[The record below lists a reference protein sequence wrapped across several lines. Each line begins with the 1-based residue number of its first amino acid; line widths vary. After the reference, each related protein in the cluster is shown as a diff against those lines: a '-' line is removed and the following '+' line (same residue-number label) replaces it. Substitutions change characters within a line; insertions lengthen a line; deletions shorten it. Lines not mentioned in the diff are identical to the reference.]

1 MTSPGEGGGAQA
13 VAPLAARLGAASPL
27 DGFVDYTDSEGI
39 SLYPAQEEALLEIL
53 DGRNVIM
60 NTPTGSGKSLVA
72 AGAHFAALSAGQ
84 RSVYTAPLKALVSE
98 KFFALCAA
106 FGADR
111 VGMITGDA
119 AVNPQAPIICATAEI
134 LANWAL
140 RDGSEADVDVVIA
153 DEFHFYADPQRGWA
167 WQVPLLSLPQ
177 CQFVLLSA
185 TLGPTQRFADE
196 LTGRTGRD
204 TATVRSAERPVPLRF
219 EYGTLPLHASIEDLL
234 ERNRAPIYVV
244 HFTQREAIEAA
255 QAYTSIGVLS
265 RAERE
270 LVAEAIGGF
279 KFDSPIGKDL
289 RRLIGHG
296 VGVHHAGLL
305 PKYRLLT
312 ERLAQQGLLKLI
324 CGTDTLGV
332 GVNVPI
338 RTVLF
343 TQLCKYDGQKTR
355 LLNARE
361 FHQIAGRAG
370 RAGYDDQG
378 FVRVQAPAHWIENR
392 IATQKA
398 ESNPKAKRKLTK
410 RKPPERNYA
419 HWNEET
425 FDRLVAAEPEP
436 LTSSFEVSHQ
446 MVMHMLDRPGDG
458 CADLRRLLVEN
469 HETRRRQ
476 RRHIRRAVAI
486 YRSLVDAGVVE
497 VLEAPDEWG
506 RRVRV
511 TVDLQDSFALHQPLS
526 LFAVE
531 ALGVLDADETDYPL
545 DVLSVVESVLENPG
559 PVIAAQ
565 VERLRSDLLG
575 ELKAQ
580 GVPYEER
587 MERLAAVEHPK
598 PLREFLYGTFD
609 IFRRHHPW
617 VEAENVRPKSIARE
631 LRERAMTFGEYV
643 NHYGLKR
650 SEGLLLRY
658 LSDAYRALMQNVPT
672 DRRTPELDELTGWL
686 GALVRGVDSSLL
698 DEWERLTAVADGSGD
713 GEDGGSGSEGDGGS
727 DGEDGEDSEDSESDG
742 GSESESAGEDG
753 GSDGESGSDGEDGED
768 GEDSESDGGDV
779 RR

>member
-1 MTSPGEGGGAQA
+1 MVPLSAAGPAL
-13 VAPLAARLGAASPL
+13 APLAARLAAASPL
-27 DGFVDYTDSEGI
+27 DGFVDYVESEGI

-72 AGAHFAALSAGQ
+72 AGAHFAALTAGR

-111 VGMITGDA
+111 IGMITGDA
-119 AVNPQAPIICATAEI
+119 SVNPQAPIICATAEI

-140 RDGSEADVDVVIA
+140 RDGTEADVDVVIA

-167 WQVPLLSLPQ
+167 WQVPLLTLPQ

-185 TLGPTQRFADE
+185 TLGPTDRFATE
-196 LTGRTGRD
+196 LTDRTGRE
-204 TATVRSAERPVPLRF
+204 TVTVRSVERPVPLRF
-219 EYGTLPLHASIEDLL
+219 EYGTVPLHASIEDLL

-265 RAERE
+265 RAERDR
-270 LVAEAIGGF
+270 VAEAVGGF
-279 KFDSPIGKDL
+279 AFDSPIGKDL

-343 TQLCKYDGQKTR
+343 TQLCKYDGQRTR
-355 LLNARE
+355 LLSARE

-370 RAGYDDQG
+370 RAGFDDQG
-378 FVRVQAPAHWIENR
+378 WVRVQAPAHWIDNR
-392 IATQKA
+392 IAAEKA
-398 ESNPKAKRKLTK
+398 AANPKSKRKVVK
-410 RKPPERNYA
+410 RRPPERNYA
-419 HWNEET
+419 HWNEDT
-425 FDRLVAAEPEP
+425 FGRLVAAEPEP
-436 LTSSFEVSHQ
+436 LVSSFEVSHQ
-446 MVMHMLDRPGDG
+446 MVMHLLDRPGDG
-458 CADLRRLLVEN
+458 CAALRRLLVEN
-469 HETRRRQ
+469 HEPRRRQ

-486 YRSLVDAGVVE
+486 YRSLLEAGVVE
-497 VLEAPDEWG
+497 VLESPDEWN
-506 RRVRV
+506 RMVRV

-531 ALGVLDADETDYPL
+531 ALGVLDPDDEGYPS
-545 DVLSVVESVLENPG
+545 DVLSVIESVLENPR

-565 VERLRSDLLG
+565 IERLRSDLLG

-598 PLREFLYGTFD
+598 PLREFLYGSFD
-609 IFRRHHPW
+609 IFRQHHPW
-617 VEAENVRPKSIARE
+617 VEGDNVRPKSIARE
-631 LRERAMTFGEYV
+631 IHERAMNFGEYV

-658 LSDAYRALMQNVPT
+658 LSDAYRALVQNVPT
-672 DRRTPELDELTGWL
+672 ERRTPPLDELTGWL

-698 DEWERLTAVADGSGD
+698 DEWERLTAVATGAEPDGAA
-713 GEDGGSGSEGDGGS
+713 
-727 DGEDGEDSEDSESDG
+727 
-742 GSESESAGEDG
+742 AGE
-753 GSDGESGSDGEDGED
+753 GEPL
-768 GEDSESDGGDV
+768 

>member
-1 MTSPGEGGGAQA
+1 MSPLGPP
-13 VAPLAARLGAASPL
+13 VPPLAARLGAASPL
-27 DGFVDYTDSEGI
+27 DGFVEYVESEGI
-39 SLYPAQEEALLEIL
+39 TLYPAQEEALLEIL
-53 DGRNVIM
+53 EGHNVIM

-72 AGAHFAALSAGQ
+72 AGAHFAALVEGR

-98 KFFALCAA
+98 KFFALCDA

-119 AVNPQAPIICATAEI
+119 AVNPQAPVVCATAEI
-134 LANWAL
+134 LANQAL
-140 RDGSEADVDVVIA
+140 RDGEEADVDVVIA

-167 WQVPLLSLPQ
+167 WQVPLLTLPQ

-185 TLGPTQRFADE
+185 TLGPTERFADE
-196 LTGRTGRD
+196 LTRRTGRE
-204 TATVRSAERPVPLRF
+204 TVTVRSAERPVPLRF
-219 EYGTLPLHASIEDLL
+219 EYGTAPLHASIEDLL

-255 QAYTSIGVLS
+255 QAYTSIGVLT
-265 RAERE
+265 RAERDH
-270 LVAEAIGGF
+270 VAEAVGGF

-343 TQLCKYDGQKTR
+343 TQLCKYDGQRTR

-370 RAGYDDQG
+370 RAGYDEQG
-378 FVRVQAPAHWIENR
+378 WVRVQAPAHWIENR
-392 IATQKA
+392 IAEAKA
-398 ESNPKAKRKLTK
+398 ASDPKAKRKLTK
-410 RKPPERNYA
+410 RRPPERNYA
-419 HWNEET
+419 HWNEQT
-425 FDRLVAAEPEP
+425 FERLVGAEPEP
-436 LTSSFEVSHQ
+436 LVSSFEVSHQ

-469 HETRRRQ
+469 HEPRRRQ

-486 YRSLVDAGVVE
+486 YRSLVEAGVVE
-497 VLEAPDEWG
+497 VLETPDEWG

-531 ALGVLDADETDYPL
+531 ALGVLDADEADYPR
-545 DVLSVVESVLENPG
+545 DALSVIESVLENPG
-559 PVIAAQ
+559 AVIAAQ
-565 VERLRSDLLG
+565 IERLRNDLLG

-587 MERLAAVEHPK
+587 MERLADVEHPK
-598 PLREFLYGTFD
+598 PLREFLYGAFD

-617 VEAENVRPKSIARE
+617 VEGDNVRPKSIARE
-631 LRERAMTFGEYV
+631 MHERAMNFGEYV

-650 SEGLLLRY
+650 SEGLVLRY
-658 LSDAYRALMQNVPT
+658 LSDAYRALVQNVPAE
-672 DRRTPELDELTGWL
+672 RRTPALDELTDWL

-698 DEWERLTAVADGSGD
+698 DEWERLTAVA
-713 GEDGGSGSEGDGGS
+713 GEPGTS
-727 DGEDGEDSEDSESDG
+727 
-742 GSESESAGEDG
+742 
-753 GSDGESGSDGEDGED
+753 
-768 GEDSESDGGDV
+768 
-779 RR
+779 

>member
-1 MTSPGEGGGAQA
+1 MEPLSAADPA

-27 DGFVDYTDSEGI
+27 DGFVDYVTSEGI

-72 AGAHFAALSAGQ
+72 AGAHFAALVAGR

-119 AVNPQAPIICATAEI
+119 SVNPQAPIICATAEI

-140 RDGSEADVDVVIA
+140 RDGEEADVDVVIA

-167 WQVPLLSLPQ
+167 WQVPLLTLPQ

-185 TLGPTQRFADE
+185 TLGPTDRFADE
-196 LTGRTGRD
+196 LTGRTGRE
-204 TATVRSAERPVPLRF
+204 TATVRSVERPVPLRF
-219 EYGTLPLHASIEDLL
+219 EYGTVPLHASIEDLL

-265 RAERE
+265 RAERDR
-270 LVAEAIGGF
+270 VATAVGGF

-343 TQLCKYDGQKTR
+343 TQLCKYDGQRTR
-355 LLNARE
+355 LLSARE

-370 RAGYDDQG
+370 RAGFDDQG
-378 FVRVQAPAHWIENR
+378 WVRVQAPAHWIDNR
-392 IATQKA
+392 IAEEKA
-398 ESNPKAKRKLTK
+398 AANPKSKRKVVK
-410 RKPPERNYA
+410 RRPPERNYA
-419 HWNEET
+419 HWNEDT
-425 FDRLVAAEPEP
+425 FGRLVAAEPEP
-436 LTSSFEVSHQ
+436 LVSSFEVSHQ
-446 MVMHMLDRPGDG
+446 MVMHLLDRPGDG
-458 CADLRRLLVEN
+458 CAALRRLLVEN
-469 HETRRRQ
+469 HEPRRRQ

-486 YRSLVDAGVVE
+486 YRSLLEAGVVE
-497 VLEAPDEWG
+497 VLESPDRWD

-511 TVDLQDSFALHQPLS
+511 TVDLQDGFALHQPLS

-531 ALGVLDADETDYPL
+531 ALGVLDPDDEGYPS
-545 DVLSVVESVLENPG
+545 DVLSVIESVLENPR

-565 VERLRSDLLG
+565 IERLRSDLLG

-598 PLREFLYGTFD
+598 PLREFLYGSFD
-609 IFRRHHPW
+609 IFRQHHPW
-617 VEAENVRPKSIARE
+617 VEGDNVRPKSIARE
-631 LRERAMTFGEYV
+631 MHERAMNFGEYV

-658 LSDAYRALMQNVPT
+658 LSDAYRALVQNVPAE
-672 DRRTPELDELTGWL
+672 RRTPPLDELTGWL

-698 DEWERLTAVADGSGD
+698 DEWERLTAVATGVEPDGAAT
-713 GEDGGSGSEGDGGS
+713 GE
-727 DGEDGEDSEDSESDG
+727 GEPL
-742 GSESESAGEDG
+742 
-753 GSDGESGSDGEDGED
+753 
-768 GEDSESDGGDV
+768 

>member
-1 MTSPGEGGGAQA
+1 VNPPDART
-13 VAPLAARLGAASPL
+13 APLAARLAAPSPL
-27 DGFVDYTDSEGI
+27 DGFVDYVSAEGI

-72 AGAHFAALSAGQ
+72 AGAHFAALAAGR

-98 KFFALCAA
+98 KFFALCEA
-106 FGADR
+106 FGAER

-134 LANWAL
+134 LANQAL

-167 WQVPLLSLPQ
+167 WQVPLLTLPQ

-196 LTGRTGRD
+196 LTGRTGRE
-204 TATVRSAERPVPLRF
+204 TVTVRSGERPVPLGF

-265 RAERE
+265 RAERD

-343 TQLCKYDGQKTR
+343 TQLCKYDGQRTR

-370 RAGYDDQG
+370 RAGFDERG

-392 IATQKA
+392 VAEAKA
-398 ESNPKAKRKLTK
+398 ASNPKAKRKPTK
-410 RKPPERNYA
+410 RRPPERNYA

-425 FDRLVAAEPEP
+425 FERLTSAEPEP

-497 VLEAPDEWG
+497 VLESPDRWG

-531 ALGVLDADETDYPL
+531 ALGVLDPDEEDYPRN
-545 DVLSVVESVLENPG
+545 VLSVIESVLENPG
-559 PVIAAQ
+559 PIVAAQ
-565 VERLRSDLLG
+565 VERLRSELLG

-587 MERLAAVEHPK
+587 MERLGAVERPK
-598 PLREFLYGTFD
+598 PLREFLYGAFD

-617 VEAENVRPKSIARE
+617 VEGDNVRPKSVARE
-631 LRERAMTFGEYV
+631 MHEQAMTFGEYV
-643 NHYGLKR
+643 NHYGVKR

-658 LSDAYRALMQNVPT
+658 LSDTYRALVQNVPAE
-672 DRRTPELDELTGWL
+672 RRTPELDELTDWL
-686 GALVRGVDSSLL
+686 GALVRGVDSSLV
-698 DEWERLTAVADGSGD
+698 DEWERLTAVADGTLDGAAAGEAE
-713 GEDGGSGSEGDGGS
+713 GED
-727 DGEDGEDSEDSESDG
+727 
-742 GSESESAGEDG
+742 
-753 GSDGESGSDGEDGED
+753 
-768 GEDSESDGGDV
+768 
-779 RR
+779 

>member
-1 MTSPGEGGGAQA
+1 MTAPLLPDDSPEPEATIP
-13 VAPLAARLGAASPL
+13 PLAARLGAASAL
-27 DGFVDYTDSEGI
+27 DGFVDYVTSQGI
-39 SLYPAQEEALLEIL
+39 DLYPAQEEALLEIL
-53 DGRNVIM
+53 DGRNVIL

-72 AGAHFAALSAGQ
+72 AGAHFAALAAGR

-106 FGADR
+106 FGPER

-119 AVNPQAPIICATAEI
+119 SINPQAPIICATAEI
-134 LANWAL
+134 LANLAL
-140 RDGSEADVDVVIA
+140 REGTDADVDVVIA

-167 WQVPLLSLPQ
+167 WQVPLLTLPQ

-185 TLGPTQRFADE
+185 TLGPTERFADE
-196 LTGRTGRD
+196 LNRRTGRE
-204 TATVRSAERPVPLRF
+204 TTTVRSAERPVPLRF
-219 EYGTLPLHASIEDLL
+219 EYGVEPLHASIEDLL
-234 ERNRAPIYVV
+234 ERNRAPVYVV
-244 HFTQREAIEAA
+244 HFTQREATEAA
-255 QAYTSIGVLS
+255 QAYTSIGMLT
-265 RAERE
+265 RAERDR
-270 LVAEAIGGF
+270 VADAVGGF
-279 KFDSPIGKDL
+279 AFDSPIGKDL

-355 LLNARE
+355 LLSARE

-370 RAGYDDQG
+370 RAGYDEQG
-378 FVRVQAPAHWIENR
+378 FVRVQAPAHWIQNR
-392 IATQKA
+392 VAAEKA
-398 ESNPKAKRKLTK
+398 AADPRSKRKVVK
-410 RKPPERNYA
+410 RKAPERNYA
-419 HWNEET
+419 HWNADT

-436 LTSSFEVSHQ
+436 LTSSFAVSHQ

-458 CADLRRLLVEN
+458 CAALRRLLVEN

-476 RRHIRRAVAI
+476 RRHIRRAVGI
-486 YRSLVDAGVVE
+486 YRSLLEAGVVE
-497 VLEAPDEWG
+497 LLATPDELD

-511 TVDLQDSFALHQPLS
+511 TVDLQDRFALHQPLS

-531 ALGVLDADETDYPL
+531 ALGVLDPDEPDYHL
-545 DVLSVVESVLENPG
+545 DVLSVLESVLENPG
-559 PVIAAQ
+559 VVLAAQ
-565 VERLRSDLLG
+565 TERLRVELLG

-587 MERLAAVEHPK
+587 MERLAEVEHPK
-598 PLREFLYGTFD
+598 PLREFLYGAFGV
-609 IFRRHHPW
+609 FRQNHPW
-617 VEAENVRPKSIARE
+617 VEGDNVRPKSVARE
-631 LRERAMTFGEYV
+631 MHERAMTFGEYV

-658 LSDAYRALMQNVPT
+658 LSDAYRALVQNVPAEQQ
-672 DRRTPELDELTGWL
+672 TPQLHELTDWL

-698 DEWERLTAVADGSGD
+698 DEWERLTAVAAVVAEVAGEGTGSDRQRSADRG
-713 GEDGGSGSEGDGGS
+713 GGSL
-727 DGEDGEDSEDSESDG
+727 
-742 GSESESAGEDG
+742 
-753 GSDGESGSDGEDGED
+753 
-768 GEDSESDGGDV
+768 

>member
-1 MTSPGEGGGAQA
+1 MSAGDPPT
-13 VAPLAARLGAASPL
+13 APLAARLGAASPL
-27 DGFVDYTDSEGI
+27 DGFVDYVTSEGI

-72 AGAHFAALSAGQ
+72 AGAHFAALAAGH

-98 KFFALCAA
+98 KFFALCDA
-106 FGADR
+106 FGAER

-119 AVNPQAPIICATAEI
+119 AVNPQAPIVCATAEI

-140 RDGSEADVDVVIA
+140 RDGTEADVDVVIA

-167 WQVPLLSLPQ
+167 WQVPLLTLPQ

-185 TLGPTQRFADE
+185 TLGATDRFADE
-196 LTGRTGRD
+196 LTARTGRE
-204 TATVRSAERPVPLRF
+204 TVTVRSVERPVPLRF
-219 EYGTLPLHASIEDLL
+219 EYGTTPLHTSIEDLL
-234 ERNRAPIYVV
+234 ERNRAPVYIV
-244 HFTQREAIEAA
+244 HFTQRQAIEAA
-255 QAYTSIGVLS
+255 QAYTSIGVLT
-265 RAERE
+265 RAERDR
-270 LVAEAIGGF
+270 VADAIGGF

-338 RTVLF
+338 RTVLL
-343 TQLCKYDGQKTR
+343 TQLCKYDGQRTR
-355 LLNARE
+355 LLSARE

-370 RAGYDDQG
+370 RAGFDEEG
-378 FVRVQAPAHWIENR
+378 WVRVQAPAHWIENR
-392 IATQKA
+392 IAAEKA
-398 ESNPKAKRKLTK
+398 AADPKGRRKPAKR
-410 RKPPERNYA
+410 RAPERNYA
-419 HWNEET
+419 NWNEDT
-425 FDRLVAAEPEP
+425 FRRLTGADPEP
-436 LTSSFEVSHQ
+436 LGSSFEVSHQ

-469 HETRRRQ
+469 HEPRRRQ
-476 RRHIRRAVAI
+476 RRHIRRTVAI
-486 YRSLVDAGVVE
+486 YRSLLEAGVVE
-497 VLEAPDEWG
+497 VLDAPDERG
-506 RRVRV
+506 RLVRV

-531 ALGVLDADETDYPL
+531 ALGVLDPDEADYPL
-545 DVLSVVESVLENPG
+545 DVLSVIESVLENPG
-559 PVIAAQ
+559 VVIAAQ
-565 VERLRSDLLG
+565 VERLRTELLG

-598 PLREFLYGTFD
+598 PLREFLYGAFD

-617 VEAENVRPKSIARE
+617 VEGENVRPKSIARE
-631 LRERAMTFGEYV
+631 MCEQAMNFGEYV

-658 LSDAYRALMQNVPT
+658 LSDTYRALVQNVPAE
-672 DRRTPELDELTGWL
+672 RRTPQLGELTDWL

-698 DEWERLTAVADGSGD
+698 DEWERLTAVTA
-713 GEDGGSGSEGDGGS
+713 EA
-727 DGEDGEDSEDSESDG
+727 ESDG
-742 GSESESAGEDG
+742 GG
-753 GSDGESGSDGEDGED
+753 
-768 GEDSESDGGDV
+768 
-779 RR
+779 RREG

>member
-1 MTSPGEGGGAQA
+1 MNPADA
-13 VAPLAARLGAASPL
+13 HPAPLAARLGAPSPL
-27 DGFVDYTDSEGI
+27 DGFVDYVTSEGI

-72 AGAHFAALSAGQ
+72 AGAHFAALAAGR

-98 KFFALCAA
+98 KFFALCEA
-106 FGADR
+106 FGAER

-119 AVNPQAPIICATAEI
+119 AVNPRAPIICATAEI
-134 LANWAL
+134 LANQAL
-140 RDGSEADVDVVIA
+140 RDGDEADVDVVIA

-167 WQVPLLSLPQ
+167 WQVPLLTLPQ

-196 LTGRTGRD
+196 LTRRTGRE
-204 TATVRSAERPVPLRF
+204 TTTVRSAERPVPLRF
-219 EYGTLPLHASIEDLL
+219 EYGTAPLHASIEDLL

-255 QAYTSIGVLS
+255 QAYTSIGVLT
-265 RAERE
+265 RAERDR
-270 LVAEAIGGF
+270 VAEAVGGF

-343 TQLCKYDGQKTR
+343 TQLCKYDGQRTR

-370 RAGYDDQG
+370 RAGFDEEG
-378 FVRVQAPAHWIENR
+378 WVRVQAPAHWIENR
-392 IATQKA
+392 IVTEKA
-398 ESNPKAKRKLTK
+398 AADRKNKRKVVK
-410 RKPPERNYA
+410 RRPPERNYA

-425 FDRLVAAEPEP
+425 FTRLTGAEPEP
-436 LTSSFEVSHQ
+436 LVSSFEVSHQ
-446 MVMHMLDRPGDG
+446 MVMHVLDRAGDG

-486 YRSLVDAGVVE
+486 YRSLLEAGVVE
-497 VLEAPDEWG
+497 VLESPDEWG

-531 ALGVLDADETDYPL
+531 ALGVLDPDEADYPR
-545 DVLSVVESVLENPG
+545 DVLSVIESVLENPG

-565 VERLRSDLLG
+565 IERLRTELLG

-598 PLREFLYGTFD
+598 PLRDFLYGSFD

-617 VEAENVRPKSIARE
+617 VEGENVRPKSIARE
-631 LRERAMTFGEYV
+631 MHEQAMTFGEYV

-658 LSDAYRALMQNVPT
+658 LSDAYRALVQNVPAE
-672 DRRTPELDELTGWL
+672 RRTPALDELTDSL
-686 GALVRGVDSSLL
+686 GALVRGVDSSLI
-698 DEWERLTAVADGSGD
+698 DEWERLTAV
-713 GEDGGSGSEGDGGS
+713 
-727 DGEDGEDSEDSESDG
+727 
-742 GSESESAGEDG
+742 SAEAA
-753 GSDGESGSDGEDGED
+753 SA
-768 GEDSESDGGDV
+768 
-779 RR
+779 

>member
-1 MTSPGEGGGAQA
+1 MTSPAEGGGAQA

-53 DGRNVIM
+53 DGQNVIM

-72 AGAHFAALSAGQ
+72 AGAHFAALAAGR

-469 HETRRRQ
+469 HEPRRRQ

-545 DVLSVVESVLENPG
+545 DVLS
-559 PVIAAQ
+559 
-565 VERLRSDLLG
+565 
-575 ELKAQ
+575 
-580 GVPYEER
+580 
-587 MERLAAVEHPK
+587 
-598 PLREFLYGTFD
+598 
-609 IFRRHHPW
+609 
-617 VEAENVRPKSIARE
+617 
-631 LRERAMTFGEYV
+631 
-643 NHYGLKR
+643 
-650 SEGLLLRY
+650 
-658 LSDAYRALMQNVPT
+658 
-672 DRRTPELDELTGWL
+672 
-686 GALVRGVDSSLL
+686 
-698 DEWERLTAVADGSGD
+698 
-713 GEDGGSGSEGDGGS
+713 
-727 DGEDGEDSEDSESDG
+727 
-742 GSESESAGEDG
+742 
-753 GSDGESGSDGEDGED
+753 
-768 GEDSESDGGDV
+768 
-779 RR
+779 

>member
-1 MTSPGEGGGAQA
+1 MTAAGPT
-13 VAPLAARLGAASPL
+13 VPPLAARLGAASPL
-27 DGFVDYTDSEGI
+27 DGFVDYTESEGI

-53 DGRNVIM
+53 GGHNVIM

-72 AGAHFAALSAGQ
+72 AGAHFAALVAGR

-98 KFFALCAA
+98 KFFALCEA
-106 FGADR
+106 FGAER

-140 RDGSEADVDVVIA
+140 RDGTDADVDVVIA

-167 WQVPLLSLPQ
+167 WQVPLLTLPQ

-185 TLGPTQRFADE
+185 TLGPTEHFATE
-196 LTGRTGRD
+196 LTGRTGRE
-204 TATVRSAERPVPLRF
+204 TVTVRSAERPVPLRF
-219 EYGTLPLHASIEDLL
+219 EYGTVPLHASIEDLL
-234 ERNRAPIYVV
+234 ERNRAPVYVV
-244 HFTQREAIEAA
+244 HFTQREAIDAA

-265 RAERE
+265 RAERDR
-270 LVAEAIGGF
+270 VAEAIGGF

-355 LLNARE
+355 LLSARE

-392 IATQKA
+392 IVEEKA
-398 ESNPKAKRKLTK
+398 ASDPKRKRKVVK
-410 RKPPERNYA
+410 RRPPERNYA

-425 FDRLVAAEPEP
+425 FERLVAAEPEP
-436 LTSSFEVSHQ
+436 LVSSFEVSHQ
-446 MVMHMLDRPGDG
+446 MVMHLLDRPGDG
-458 CADLRRLLVEN
+458 CAALRRLLVEN

-486 YRSLVDAGVVE
+486 YRSLIEAGVVE
-497 VLEAPDEWG
+497 VLESPDEWG
-506 RRVRV
+506 RLVRV

-531 ALGVLDADETDYPL
+531 ALGVLDVAEADYPL
-545 DVLSVVESVLENPG
+545 DVLSVIESVLENPG

-598 PLREFLYGTFD
+598 PLREFLYGAFD
-609 IFRRHHPW
+609 IFRQHHPW
-617 VEAENVRPKSIARE
+617 VEGDNVRPKSIARE
-631 LRERAMTFGEYV
+631 MHERAMNFGEYV

-658 LSDAYRALMQNVPT
+658 LSDSYRALVQNVPAE
-672 DRRTPELDELTGWL
+672 RRTPPLDELTDWL
-686 GALVRGVDSSLL
+686 GTLVRGVDSSLL
-698 DEWERLTAVADGSGD
+698 DEWERLTAVVG
-713 GEDGGSGSEGDGGS
+713 GEAEPV
-727 DGEDGEDSEDSESDG
+727 
-742 GSESESAGEDG
+742 AN
-753 GSDGESGSDGEDGED
+753 
-768 GEDSESDGGDV
+768 
-779 RR
+779 

>member
-1 MTSPGEGGGAQA
+1 MTAAGPP
-13 VAPLAARLGAASPL
+13 VAPLAARLAAASPL
-27 DGFVDYTDSEGI
+27 DGFVDYVESAGMF
-39 SLYPAQEEALLEIL
+39 LYPAQEEALLEIL
-53 DGRNVIM
+53 DGQNVIM

-72 AGAHFAALSAGQ
+72 AAAHFAALADGR

-98 KFFALCAA
+98 KFFALCEA
-106 FGADR
+106 FGAER
-111 VGMITGDA
+111 VGMVTGDA
-119 AVNPQAPIICATAEI
+119 AVNSAAPIICATAEI

-140 RDGSEADVDVVIA
+140 RDGAEADVDTVIA

-167 WQVPLLSLPQ
+167 WQVPLLCLPQ

-185 TLGPTQRFADE
+185 TLGPTERFAAE
-196 LTGRTGRD
+196 LTRRTGRE
-204 TATVRSAERPVPLRF
+204 TVTVRSAERPVPLRF

-234 ERNRAPIYVV
+234 ERNRAPVYVV

-255 QAYTSIGVLS
+255 QAYTSIGVLT

-270 LVAEAIGGF
+270 RVAAAVGGF

-312 ERLAQQGLLKLI
+312 ERLAQQGLLKLV

-343 TQLCKYDGQKTR
+343 TQLCKYDGQRTR

-370 RAGYDDQG
+370 RAGYDEQG
-378 FVRVQAPAHWIENR
+378 WVRVQAPAHWIENR
-392 IATQKA
+392 VAEAKA
-398 ESNPKAKRKLTK
+398 ASDPKAKRKLTK
-410 RKPPERNYA
+410 RRPPERNYS
-419 HWNEET
+419 HWDEQT
-425 FDRLVAAEPEP
+425 FDRLVGADPEP
-436 LTSSFEVSHQ
+436 LVSSFEVSHQ
-446 MVMHMLDRPGDG
+446 MVMNMLDRPGDG

-469 HETRRRQ
+469 HEPRRRQ

-486 YRSLVDAGVVE
+486 YRSLLDAGVVE
-497 VLEAPDEWG
+497 VLETPDERG
-506 RRVRV
+506 RRARV

-531 ALGVLDADETDYPL
+531 ALGVLEATEDGYAL
-545 DVLSVVESVLENPG
+545 DVLSVLESVLENPG

-598 PLREFLYGTFD
+598 PLRDFLYGSFD

-617 VEAENVRPKSIARE
+617 VEGDNVRPKSIARE
-631 LRERAMTFGEYV
+631 MRERAMTFGEYV

-658 LSDAYRALMQNVPT
+658 LSDAYRALIRNVPA
-672 DRRTPELDELTGWL
+672 DLRTAELDELTDWL

-698 DEWERLTAVADGSGD
+698 DEWERLTAVA
-713 GEDGGSGSEGDGGS
+713 EEA
-727 DGEDGEDSEDSESDG
+727 E
-742 GSESESAGEDG
+742 
-753 GSDGESGSDGEDGED
+753 
-768 GEDSESDGGDV
+768 
-779 RR
+779 R

>member
-1 MTSPGEGGGAQA
+1 MMFPAEGGGARA

-27 DGFVDYTDSEGI
+27 DGFVDYTESEGI

-72 AGAHFAALSAGQ
+72 AGAHFAALAAGH

-98 KFFALCAA
+98 KFFALCEA

-140 RDGSEADVDVVIA
+140 RDGTDADVDVVIA

-167 WQVPLLSLPQ
+167 WQVPLLTLPQ

-185 TLGPTQRFADE
+185 TLGPTERFATE
-196 LTGRTGRD
+196 LTGRTGRE
-204 TATVRSAERPVPLRF
+204 TVTVRSAERPVPLRF
-219 EYGTLPLHASIEDLL
+219 EYGTMPLHASIEDLL

-265 RAERE
+265 RAERDR
-270 LVAEAIGGF
+270 VAEAIGGF

-355 LLNARE
+355 LLSARE

-378 FVRVQAPAHWIENR
+378 FVRVQAPAHWIENQ
-392 IATQKA
+392 IAAQKA
-398 ESNPKAKRKLTK
+398 ASDPKAKRKLTK
-410 RKPPERNYA
+410 RRPPERNYA

-425 FDRLVAAEPEP
+425 FERLVAAEPEP
-436 LTSSFEVSHQ
+436 LVSSFEVSHQ
-446 MVMHMLDRPGDG
+446 MVMHVLDRPGDG

-486 YRSLVDAGVVE
+486 YRSLVEAGVVE

-506 RRVRV
+506 RLVRV

-531 ALGVLDADETDYPL
+531 ALGVLDHAEEHYPL
-545 DVLSVVESVLENPG
+545 DVLSVIESVLENPG

-565 VERLRSDLLG
+565 IERLRSDLLG

-598 PLREFLYGTFD
+598 PLREFLYGAFD

-617 VEAENVRPKSIARE
+617 VEGDNVRPKAIARE
-631 LRERAMTFGEYV
+631 IRERAMTFGEYV

-658 LSDAYRALMQNVPT
+658 LSDAYRAMVQNVPA
-672 DRRTPELDELTGWL
+672 DHRTPELDELTDWL

-698 DEWERLTAVADGSGD
+698 DEWERLTAVA
-713 GEDGGSGSEGDGGS
+713 GEAEPV
-727 DGEDGEDSEDSESDG
+727 
-742 GSESESAGEDG
+742 AN
-753 GSDGESGSDGEDGED
+753 
-768 GEDSESDGGDV
+768 
-779 RR
+779 

>member
-1 MTSPGEGGGAQA
+1 MEGRNDGRDAGSAADAIPDEAPPAAGGSGMTVGAS
-13 VAPLAARLGAASPL
+13 VPPLAARLSAASPL
-27 DGFVDYTDSEGI
+27 DGFVDYVTSEGI

-72 AGAHFAALSAGQ
+72 AGAHFAALVAGR

-98 KFFALCAA
+98 KFFALCDA
-106 FGADR
+106 FGAER

-119 AVNPQAPIICATAEI
+119 AVNSGAPIICATAEI

-140 RDGSEADVDVVIA
+140 RDGAEADVDVVIA

-167 WQVPLLSLPQ
+167 WQVPLLTLPQ

-185 TLGPTQRFADE
+185 TLGPTERFADE
-196 LTGRTGRD
+196 LTGRTGRE
-204 TATVRSAERPVPLRF
+204 TVTVRSGERPVPLGF
-219 EYGTLPLHASIEDLL
+219 EYGMLPLHASIEDLL
-234 ERNRAPIYVV
+234 DRNRAPIYVV

-265 RAERE
+265 RAERDR
-270 LVAEAIGGF
+270 VAEAVGGF

-312 ERLAQQGLLKLI
+312 ERLAQGGLLKLI

-370 RAGYDDQG
+370 RAGYDEQG
-378 FVRVQAPAHWIENR
+378 WVRVQAPAHWIENR
-392 IATQKA
+392 IAEQKA
-398 ESNPKAKRKLTK
+398 ASDPKAKRKLTK
-410 RKPPERNYA
+410 RRPPERNYA
-419 HWNEET
+419 HWNEQT
-425 FDRLVAAEPEP
+425 FERLVAAEPEP
-436 LTSSFEVSHQ
+436 LVSSFEVSHQ
-446 MVMHMLDRPGDG
+446 MVMHVLDRPGDG

-476 RRHIRRAVAI
+476 RRHICRAVAI
-486 YRSLVDAGVVE
+486 YRSLLEAGVVE
-497 VLEAPDEWG
+497 VLQVPDEWG

-531 ALGVLDADETDYPL
+531 ALGVLDADEADYPR
-545 DVLSVVESVLENPG
+545 DVLSVIESVLENPG

-565 VERLRSDLLG
+565 VERLRNDLLG

-598 PLREFLYGTFD
+598 PLREFLYGSFD

-617 VEAENVRPKSIARE
+617 VEGDNVRPKSIARE
-631 LRERAMTFGEYV
+631 MHERAMNFGEYV

-650 SEGLLLRY
+650 SEGLVLRY
-658 LSDAYRALMQNVPT
+658 LSDAYRALVQNVPAE
-672 DRRTPELDELTGWL
+672 RRTPALEELTDWL

-698 DEWERLTAVADGSGD
+698 DEWERLTAVAA
-713 GEDGGSGSEGDGGS
+713 
-727 DGEDGEDSEDSESDG
+727 
-742 GSESESAGEDG
+742 SAEPDDRTGAAG
-753 GSDGESGSDGEDGED
+753 AP
-768 GEDSESDGGDV
+768 
-779 RR
+779 R

>member
-1 MTSPGEGGGAQA
+1 LTAAGPT
-13 VAPLAARLGAASPL
+13 VPPLAARLGAASPL
-27 DGFVDYTDSEGI
+27 DGFVDYTESEGI

-53 DGRNVIM
+53 GGHNVIM

-72 AGAHFAALSAGQ
+72 AGAHFAALVAGR

-98 KFFALCAA
+98 KFFALCEA
-106 FGADR
+106 FGAER

-140 RDGSEADVDVVIA
+140 RDGTDADVDVVIA

-167 WQVPLLSLPQ
+167 WQVPLLTLPQ

-185 TLGPTQRFADE
+185 TLGPTEHFATE
-196 LTGRTGRD
+196 LTGRTGRE
-204 TATVRSAERPVPLRF
+204 TVTVRSAERPVPLRF
-219 EYGTLPLHASIEDLL
+219 EYGTVPLHASIEDLL
-234 ERNRAPIYVV
+234 ERNRAPVYVV
-244 HFTQREAIEAA
+244 HFTQREAIDAA

-265 RAERE
+265 RAERDR
-270 LVAEAIGGF
+270 VAEAIGGF

-355 LLNARE
+355 LLSARE

-392 IATQKA
+392 IVEEKA
-398 ESNPKAKRKLTK
+398 ASDPKRKRKVVK
-410 RKPPERNYA
+410 RRPPERNYA

-425 FDRLVAAEPEP
+425 FERLVAAEPEP
-436 LTSSFEVSHQ
+436 LVSSFEVSHQ
-446 MVMHMLDRPGDG
+446 MVMHLLDRPGDG
-458 CADLRRLLVEN
+458 CAALRRLLVEN

-486 YRSLVDAGVVE
+486 YRSLIEAGVVE
-497 VLEAPDEWG
+497 VLESPDEWG
-506 RRVRV
+506 RLVRV

-531 ALGVLDADETDYPL
+531 ALGVLDVAEADYPL
-545 DVLSVVESVLENPG
+545 DVLSVIESVLENPG

-598 PLREFLYGTFD
+598 PLREFLYGAFD
-609 IFRRHHPW
+609 IFRQHHPW
-617 VEAENVRPKSIARE
+617 VEGDNVRPKSIARE
-631 LRERAMTFGEYV
+631 MHERAMNFGEYV

-658 LSDAYRALMQNVPT
+658 LSDAYRALVQNVPAE
-672 DRRTPELDELTGWL
+672 RRTPPLDELTDWL
-686 GALVRGVDSSLL
+686 GTLVRGVDSSLL
-698 DEWERLTAVADGSGD
+698 DEWERLTAVVG
-713 GEDGGSGSEGDGGS
+713 GEAEPV
-727 DGEDGEDSEDSESDG
+727 
-742 GSESESAGEDG
+742 AN
-753 GSDGESGSDGEDGED
+753 
-768 GEDSESDGGDV
+768 
-779 RR
+779 

>member
-1 MTSPGEGGGAQA
+1 MTAAGPT
-13 VAPLAARLGAASPL
+13 VPPLAARLGAASPL
-27 DGFVDYTDSEGI
+27 DGFVDYTESEGI

-53 DGRNVIM
+53 GGHNVIM

-72 AGAHFAALSAGQ
+72 AGAHFAALVAGR

-98 KFFALCAA
+98 KFFALCEA
-106 FGADR
+106 FGAER

-140 RDGSEADVDVVIA
+140 RDGTDADVDVVIA

-167 WQVPLLSLPQ
+167 WQVPLLTLPQ

-185 TLGPTQRFADE
+185 TLGPTEHFATE
-196 LTGRTGRD
+196 LTGRTGRE
-204 TATVRSAERPVPLRF
+204 TVTVRSAERPVPLRF
-219 EYGTLPLHASIEDLL
+219 EYGTVPLHASIEDLL
-234 ERNRAPIYVV
+234 ERNRAPVYVV
-244 HFTQREAIEAA
+244 HFTQREAIDAA

-265 RAERE
+265 RAERDR
-270 LVAEAIGGF
+270 VAEAIGGF

-355 LLNARE
+355 LLSARE

-392 IATQKA
+392 IVEEKA
-398 ESNPKAKRKLTK
+398 ASDPKRKRKVVK
-410 RKPPERNYA
+410 RRPPEWNYA

-425 FDRLVAAEPEP
+425 FERLVAAEPEP
-436 LTSSFEVSHQ
+436 LVSSFEVSHQ
-446 MVMHMLDRPGDG
+446 MVMHLLDRPGDG
-458 CADLRRLLVEN
+458 CAALRRLLVEN

-486 YRSLVDAGVVE
+486 YRSLIEAGVVE
-497 VLEAPDEWG
+497 VLESPDEWG
-506 RRVRV
+506 RLVRV

-531 ALGVLDADETDYPL
+531 ALGVLDVAEADYPL
-545 DVLSVVESVLENPG
+545 DVLSVIESVLENPG

-598 PLREFLYGTFD
+598 PLREFLYGAFD
-609 IFRRHHPW
+609 IFRQHHPW
-617 VEAENVRPKSIARE
+617 VEGDNVRPKSIARE
-631 LRERAMTFGEYV
+631 MHERAMNFGEYV

-658 LSDAYRALMQNVPT
+658 LSDAYRALVQNVPAE
-672 DRRTPELDELTGWL
+672 RRTPPLDELTDWL
-686 GALVRGVDSSLL
+686 GTLVRGVDSSLL
-698 DEWERLTAVADGSGD
+698 DEWERLTAVVG
-713 GEDGGSGSEGDGGS
+713 GEAEPV
-727 DGEDGEDSEDSESDG
+727 
-742 GSESESAGEDG
+742 AN
-753 GSDGESGSDGEDGED
+753 
-768 GEDSESDGGDV
+768 
-779 RR
+779 

>member
-1 MTSPGEGGGAQA
+1 M
-13 VAPLAARLGAASPL
+13 
-27 DGFVDYTDSEGI
+27 DYVTSEGI

-72 AGAHFAALSAGQ
+72 AGAHFAALAAGR
-84 RSVYTAPLKALVSE
+84 RSIYTAPLKALVSE
-98 KFFALCAA
+98 KFFALCDA
-106 FGADR
+106 FGAER

-119 AVNPQAPIICATAEI
+119 AVNSSAPIICATAEI

-140 RDGSEADVDVVIA
+140 RDGAEAEVDVVIA

-167 WQVPLLSLPQ
+167 WQVPLLTLPQ

-185 TLGPTQRFADE
+185 TLGPTERFADE
-196 LTGRTGRD
+196 LAGRTGRE
-204 TATVRSAERPVPLRF
+204 TVTVRSGERPVPLGF
-219 EYGTLPLHASIEDLL
+219 EYGQLPLHASIEDLL
-234 ERNRAPIYVV
+234 DRNRAPVYVV

-265 RAERE
+265 RAERDR
-270 LVAEAIGGF
+270 VADAIGGF

-343 TQLCKYDGQKTR
+343 TQLCKYDGQRTR
-355 LLNARE
+355 LLNTRE

-370 RAGYDDQG
+370 RAGYDERG
-378 FVRVQAPAHWIENR
+378 WVRVQAPAHWIENR
-392 IATQKA
+392 IAEQKA
-398 ESNPKAKRKLTK
+398 ASDPKARRKLTK
-410 RKPPERNYA
+410 RRPPERNYA
-419 HWNEET
+419 HWNEQT
-425 FDRLVAAEPEP
+425 FERLVAAEPEP

-446 MVMHMLDRPGDG
+446 MVMHMLDRHGDG

-486 YRSLVDAGVVE
+486 YRSLLEAGVVE
-497 VLEAPDEWG
+497 VLPVPDEWG

-531 ALGVLDADETDYPL
+531 ALEVLDPEDEGYPL
-545 DVLSVVESVLENPG
+545 DVLSVIESVLENPG
-559 PVIAAQ
+559 AVIAAQ
-565 VERLRSDLLG
+565 VERLRIDLLG

-598 PLREFLYGTFD
+598 PLREFLYGSFD
-609 IFRRHHPW
+609 IFRRRHPW
-617 VEAENVRPKSIARE
+617 VEGDNVRPKSIVRE
-631 LRERAMTFGEYV
+631 MHERAMNFGEYV

-650 SEGLLLRY
+650 SEGVVLRY
-658 LSDAYRALMQNVPT
+658 LSDAYRALVQNVPAE
-672 DRRTPELDELTGWL
+672 RRTPALEELTDWL

-698 DEWERLTAVADGSGD
+698 DEWERLTAVTG
-713 GEDGGSGSEGDGGS
+713 
-727 DGEDGEDSEDSESDG
+727 
-742 GSESESAGEDG
+742 ESETS
-753 GSDGESGSDGEDGED
+753 
-768 GEDSESDGGDV
+768 
-779 RR
+779 

>member
-1 MTSPGEGGGAQA
+1 MNPADPHIP
-13 VAPLAARLGAASPL
+13 PLAARLGAASPL
-27 DGFVDYTDSEGI
+27 DGFVDYVTSEGI

-53 DGRNVIM
+53 DGHNVIM

-72 AGAHFAALSAGQ
+72 AGAHFAALTEGR

-98 KFFALCAA
+98 KFFALCEA
-106 FGADR
+106 FGPER

-119 AVNPQAPIICATAEI
+119 AVNSGAPIICATAEI

-140 RDGSEADVDVVIA
+140 RDGDEADVDIVIA

-167 WQVPLLSLPQ
+167 WQVPLLTLPQ

-196 LTGRTGRD
+196 LTNRTGKE
-204 TATVRSAERPVPLRF
+204 TVTVRSAERPVPLRF
-219 EYGTLPLHASIEDLL
+219 EYGTAPLHASIEDLL
-234 ERNRAPIYVV
+234 DRNRAPIYVV
-244 HFTQREAIEAA
+244 HFTQREAVEAA
-255 QAYTSIGVLS
+255 QAYTSIGVLT
-265 RAERE
+265 RAERD

-343 TQLCKYDGQKTR
+343 TQLCKYDGQRTR

-370 RAGYDDQG
+370 RAGFDEEG
-378 FVRVQAPAHWIENR
+378 WVRVQAPAHWIENR
-392 IATQKA
+392 VAAEKA
-398 ESNPKAKRKLTK
+398 AADPKGR
-410 RKPPERNYA
+410 RKPVKRRAPERNYA

-425 FDRLVAAEPEP
+425 FTRLTGAEPEP
-436 LTSSFEVSHQ
+436 LISSFEVSHQ
-446 MVMHMLDRPGDG
+446 MVMHVLDRPGDG
-458 CADLRRLLVEN
+458 CADLRRLLTEN

-476 RRHIRRAVAI
+476 RRHIRRAIAI
-486 YRSLVDAGVVE
+486 YRSLLEAGVVE
-497 VLEAPDEWG
+497 VLEVPDEWD

-531 ALGVLDADETDYPL
+531 ALGVLDPDEEDYPRN
-545 DVLSVVESVLENPG
+545 VLSVVESVLENPG
-559 PVIAAQ
+559 PIVAAQ
-565 VERLRSDLLG
+565 VERLRSELLG

-598 PLREFLYGTFD
+598 PLREFLYGAFD

-617 VEAENVRPKSIARE
+617 VEGDNVRPKSVARE
-631 LRERAMTFGEYV
+631 MHTQAMTFGEYV
-643 NHYGLKR
+643 NHYGVKR

-658 LSDAYRALMQNVPT
+658 LSDAYRALVQNVPAE
-672 DRRTPELDELTGWL
+672 RRTPQLDELTDWL
-686 GALVRGVDSSLL
+686 GTLVRGVDSSLL
-698 DEWERLTAVADGSGD
+698 DEWERLTAVTA
-713 GEDGGSGSEGDGGS
+713 EAEA
-727 DGEDGEDSEDSESDG
+727 
-742 GSESESAGEDG
+742 AGED
-753 GSDGESGSDGEDGED
+753 EPL
-768 GEDSESDGGDV
+768 

>member
-1 MTSPGEGGGAQA
+1 MSA
-13 VAPLAARLGAASPL
+13 VDPSSAPLAARLGAASPL
-27 DGFVDYTDSEGI
+27 DGFVEYVSAEGI

-53 DGRNVIM
+53 EGHNVIM

-72 AGAHFAALSAGQ
+72 AGAHFAALVEGR

-98 KFFALCAA
+98 KFFALCDA

-119 AVNPQAPIICATAEI
+119 AVNPGAPVICATAEI
-134 LANWAL
+134 LANQAL
-140 RDGSEADVDVVIA
+140 RDGEDADVDVVIA

-196 LTGRTGRD
+196 LTRRTGRE
-204 TATVRSAERPVPLRF
+204 TVTVRSAERPVPLRF
-219 EYGTLPLHASIEDLL
+219 EYGTEPLHASIEDLL
-234 ERNRAPIYVV
+234 ERSRAPIYVV

-255 QAYTSIGVLS
+255 QAYTSIGVLT
-265 RAERE
+265 RAERDR
-270 LVAEAIGGF
+270 VAEAVGGF

-343 TQLCKYDGQKTR
+343 TQLCKYDGQRTR

-370 RAGYDDQG
+370 RAGFDEEG
-378 FVRVQAPAHWIENR
+378 WVRVQAPAHWIENR
-392 IATQKA
+392 TAEEKA
-398 ESNPKAKRKLTK
+398 AADRKNKRKVVK
-410 RKPPERNYA
+410 RRPPERNYA

-425 FDRLVAAEPEP
+425 FTRLTGAEPEP
-436 LTSSFEVSHQ
+436 LVSSFEVSHQ

-486 YRSLVDAGVVE
+486 YRSLLDAGVVE
-497 VLEAPDEWG
+497 VLDSPDEWG

-531 ALGVLDADETDYPL
+531 ALGVLDPDDADYPR
-545 DVLSVVESVLENPG
+545 DVLSVIESVLENPG

-565 VERLRSDLLG
+565 VERLRTELLG

-598 PLREFLYGTFD
+598 PLREFLYGSFD
-609 IFRRHHPW
+609 IFRQHHPW
-617 VEAENVRPKSIARE
+617 VEGENVRPKSVARE
-631 LRERAMTFGEYV
+631 LHEQAMNFGEYV

-658 LSDAYRALMQNVPT
+658 LSDAYRALVQNVPA
-672 DRRTPELDELTGWL
+672 DRRTPALDELTDWL

-698 DEWERLTAVADGSGD
+698 DEWERLTAAAGDGDGS
-713 GEDGGSGSEGDGGS
+713 EAP
-727 DGEDGEDSEDSESDG
+727 
-742 GSESESAGEDG
+742 AG
-753 GSDGESGSDGEDGED
+753 
-768 GEDSESDGGDV
+768 
-779 RR
+779 

>member
-1 MTSPGEGGGAQA
+1 MTVGTP
-13 VAPLAARLGAASPL
+13 VPPLAARLSAASPL
-27 DGFVDYTDSEGI
+27 DGFVDYVTSEGI

-72 AGAHFAALSAGQ
+72 AGAHFAALIAGR

-98 KFFALCAA
+98 KFFALCDA
-106 FGADR
+106 FGAER

-119 AVNPQAPIICATAEI
+119 AVNSGAPIICATAEI

-140 RDGSEADVDVVIA
+140 RDGAEADVDVVIA

-167 WQVPLLSLPQ
+167 WQVPLLTLPQ

-185 TLGPTQRFADE
+185 TLGPTERFADE
-196 LTGRTGRD
+196 LTGRTGRE
-204 TATVRSAERPVPLRF
+204 TVTVRSGERPVPLGF
-219 EYGTLPLHASIEDLL
+219 EYGMLPLHASIEDLL
-234 ERNRAPIYVV
+234 DRNRAPIYVV

-265 RAERE
+265 RAERDR
-270 LVAEAIGGF
+270 VAEAVGGF

-312 ERLAQQGLLKLI
+312 ERLAQGGLLKLI

-370 RAGYDDQG
+370 RAGYDEQG
-378 FVRVQAPAHWIENR
+378 WVRVQAPAHWIENR
-392 IATQKA
+392 IAEQKA
-398 ESNPKAKRKLTK
+398 ASDPKAKRKLTK
-410 RKPPERNYA
+410 RRPPERNYA
-419 HWNEET
+419 HWNEQT
-425 FDRLVAAEPEP
+425 FERLVAAEPEP
-436 LTSSFEVSHQ
+436 LVSSFEVSHQ
-446 MVMHMLDRPGDG
+446 MVMHVLDRPGDG

-486 YRSLVDAGVVE
+486 YRSLLEAGVVE
-497 VLEAPDEWG
+497 VLQVPDEWG

-531 ALGVLDADETDYPL
+531 ALGVLDADEADYPR
-545 DVLSVVESVLENPG
+545 DVLSVIESVLENPG

-565 VERLRSDLLG
+565 VERLRNDLLG

-598 PLREFLYGTFD
+598 PLREFLYGSFD

-617 VEAENVRPKSIARE
+617 VEGDNVRPKSIARE
-631 LRERAMTFGEYV
+631 MHERAMNFGEYV

-650 SEGLLLRY
+650 SEGLVLRY
-658 LSDAYRALMQNVPT
+658 LSDAYRALVQNVPAE
-672 DRRTPELDELTGWL
+672 RRTPALEELTDWL

-698 DEWERLTAVADGSGD
+698 DEWERLTAVAA
-713 GEDGGSGSEGDGGS
+713 
-727 DGEDGEDSEDSESDG
+727 
-742 GSESESAGEDG
+742 SAEPDDRTGAAG
-753 GSDGESGSDGEDGED
+753 AP
-768 GEDSESDGGDV
+768 
-779 RR
+779 R

>member
-1 MTSPGEGGGAQA
+1 MWRGRRDPVERPLSPIGPPIP
-13 VAPLAARLGAASPL
+13 PLAARLGAASPL
-27 DGFVDYTDSEGI
+27 DGFVEYVESEGI

-72 AGAHFAALSAGQ
+72 AGAHFAALAGGR

-98 KFFALCAA
+98 KFFALCEA
-106 FGADR
+106 FGAER

-119 AVNPQAPIICATAEI
+119 AVNSGAPIICATAEI

-140 RDGSEADVDVVIA
+140 RDGAEADVDTVIA

-167 WQVPLLSLPQ
+167 WQVPLLTLPQ

-185 TLGPTQRFADE
+185 TLGPTGRFADE
-196 LTGRTGRD
+196 LTGRTGRE
-204 TATVRSAERPVPLRF
+204 TVTVRSGERPVPLGF

-234 ERNRAPIYVV
+234 DRNRAPIYVV

-265 RAERE
+265 RAERDR
-270 LVAEAIGGF
+270 VADAVGGF

-370 RAGYDDQG
+370 RAGYDEQG
-378 FVRVQAPAHWIENR
+378 WVRVQAPAHWIENR

-398 ESNPKAKRKLTK
+398 ASDPKAKRKLTK
-410 RKPPERNYA
+410 RRPPERNYA
-419 HWNEET
+419 HWNEQT
-425 FDRLVAAEPEP
+425 FERLVAAEPEP
-436 LTSSFEVSHQ
+436 LVSSFEVSHQ
-446 MVMHMLDRPGDG
+446 MVMHVLDRPGDG

-469 HETRRRQ
+469 HEPRRRQ

-486 YRSLVDAGVVE
+486 YRSLLEAGVVE
-497 VLEAPDEWG
+497 VLQAPDEWG

-531 ALGVLDADETDYPL
+531 ALGVLDADEAAYPL
-545 DVLSVVESVLENPG
+545 DVLSVIESVLENPG
-559 PVIAAQ
+559 AVIAAQ
-565 VERLRSDLLG
+565 VERLRNDLLG

-598 PLREFLYGTFD
+598 PLREFLYGAFD

-617 VEAENVRPKSIARE
+617 VEGENVRPKSIARE
-631 LRERAMTFGEYV
+631 MHERAMNFGEYV

-650 SEGLLLRY
+650 SEGLVLRY
-658 LSDAYRALMQNVPT
+658 LSDAYRALVQNVPAE
-672 DRRTPELDELTGWL
+672 RRTPALEELTDWL

-698 DEWERLTAVADGSGD
+698 DEWERLTAVA
-713 GEDGGSGSEGDGGS
+713 GEAEK
-727 DGEDGEDSEDSESDG
+727 
-742 GSESESAGEDG
+742 
-753 GSDGESGSDGEDGED
+753 
-768 GEDSESDGGDV
+768 
-779 RR
+779 

>member
-1 MTSPGEGGGAQA
+1 MSAANTGTP
-13 VAPLAARLGAASPL
+13 PLAARLAADSPL
-27 DGFVDYTDSEGI
+27 DGFVDYVTSEGI

-72 AGAHFAALSAGQ
+72 AGAHFAALAAGR
-84 RSVYTAPLKALVSE
+84 RSVYTAPIKALVSE
-98 KFFALCAA
+98 KFFALCEA

-140 RDGSEADVDVVIA
+140 RDGAEADVDVVIA

-167 WQVPLLSLPQ
+167 WQVPLLTLPQ

-196 LTGRTGRD
+196 LTGRTGRE
-204 TATVRSAERPVPLRF
+204 TVTVRSAERPVPLRF
-219 EYGTLPLHASIEDLL
+219 EYGMLPLHASIEDLL
-234 ERNRAPIYVV
+234 ERNRAPVYVV

-265 RAERE
+265 RAERD
-270 LVAEAIGGF
+270 LVAEAVGGF

-343 TQLCKYDGQKTR
+343 TQLCKYDGQRTR

-378 FVRVQAPAHWIENR
+378 WVRVQAPAHWIENR
-392 IATQKA
+392 VAAEKA

-410 RKPPERNYA
+410 RRPPERNYA
-419 HWNEET
+419 HWNTET

-458 CADLRRLLVEN
+458 CADLRRLLVQN

-545 DVLSVVESVLENPG
+545 DVLSVIESVLENPG

-598 PLREFLYGTFD
+598 PLREFLYGAFD
-609 IFRRHHPW
+609 IFRGHHPW
-617 VEAENVRPKSIARE
+617 VEGENVRPKSIARE
-631 LRERAMTFGEYV
+631 LHERAMTFGEYV

-658 LSDAYRALMQNVPT
+658 LSDAYRALVQNVPT
-672 DRRTPELDELTGWL
+672 DHRTPELDELTDWL

-698 DEWERLTAVADGSGD
+698 DEWERLTAVASEAEAGS
-713 GEDGGSGSEGDGGS
+713 
-727 DGEDGEDSEDSESDG
+727 
-742 GSESESAGEDG
+742 SAG
-753 GSDGESGSDGEDGED
+753 
-768 GEDSESDGGDV
+768 
-779 RR
+779 

>member
-1 MTSPGEGGGAQA
+1 MTAAGPT
-13 VAPLAARLGAASPL
+13 VPPLAARLGAASPL
-27 DGFVDYTDSEGI
+27 DGFVDYTESEGI

-53 DGRNVIM
+53 GGHNVIM

-72 AGAHFAALSAGQ
+72 AGAHFAALVAGR

-98 KFFALCAA
+98 KFFALCEA
-106 FGADR
+106 FGAER

-140 RDGSEADVDVVIA
+140 RDGTDADVDVVIA

-167 WQVPLLSLPQ
+167 WQVPLLTLPQ

-185 TLGPTQRFADE
+185 TLGPTEHFATE
-196 LTGRTGRD
+196 LTGRTGRE
-204 TATVRSAERPVPLRF
+204 TVTVRSAERPVPLRF
-219 EYGTLPLHASIEDLL
+219 EYGTVPLHASIEDLL
-234 ERNRAPIYVV
+234 ERNRAPVYVV
-244 HFTQREAIEAA
+244 HFTQREAIDAA

-265 RAERE
+265 RAERDR
-270 LVAEAIGGF
+270 VAEAIGGF

-355 LLNARE
+355 LLSARE

-392 IATQKA
+392 IVEEKA
-398 ESNPKAKRKLTK
+398 ASDPKRKRKVVK
-410 RKPPERNYA
+410 RRPPERNYA

-425 FDRLVAAEPEP
+425 FERLVAAEPEP
-436 LTSSFEVSHQ
+436 LVSSFEVSHQ
-446 MVMHMLDRPGDG
+446 MVMHLLDRPGDG
-458 CADLRRLLVEN
+458 CAALRRLLVEN

-486 YRSLVDAGVVE
+486 YRSLIEAGVVE
-497 VLEAPDEWG
+497 VLESPDEWG
-506 RRVRV
+506 RLVRV

-531 ALGVLDADETDYPL
+531 ALGVLDVAEADYPL
-545 DVLSVVESVLENPG
+545 DVLSVIESVLENPG

-598 PLREFLYGTFD
+598 PLREFLYGAFD
-609 IFRRHHPW
+609 IFRQHHPW
-617 VEAENVRPKSIARE
+617 VEGDNVRPKSIARE
-631 LRERAMTFGEYV
+631 MHERAMNFGEYV

-658 LSDAYRALMQNVPT
+658 LSDAYRALVQNVPAE
-672 DRRTPELDELTGWL
+672 RRTPPLDELTDWL
-686 GALVRGVDSSLL
+686 GTLVRGVDSSLL
-698 DEWERLTAVADGSGD
+698 DEWERLTAVVG
-713 GEDGGSGSEGDGGS
+713 GEAEPV
-727 DGEDGEDSEDSESDG
+727 
-742 GSESESAGEDG
+742 AN
-753 GSDGESGSDGEDGED
+753 
-768 GEDSESDGGDV
+768 
-779 RR
+779 

>member
-1 MTSPGEGGGAQA
+1 MTTAKPAIP
-13 VAPLAARLGAASPL
+13 PLAARLTAASPL
-27 DGFVDYTDSEGI
+27 DGFVDYVTAEGI

-53 DGRNVIM
+53 DGANVIM

-72 AGAHFAALSAGQ
+72 TGAHFASLTAGR

-98 KFFALCAA
+98 KFFSLCAA
-106 FGADR
+106 FGSER

-119 AVNPQAPIICATAEI
+119 SVNPQAPIICATAEI
-134 LANWAL
+134 LAHWAL
-140 RDGSEADVDVVIA
+140 RDGEQADVDLVIA

-185 TLGPTQRFADE
+185 TLGPTERFADE
-196 LTGRTGRD
+196 LTSRTGRE
-204 TATVRSAERPVPLRF
+204 TVTVRSAERPVPLRF

-244 HFTQREAIEAA
+244 HFSQREAIEAA
-255 QAYTSIGVLS
+255 QAYTSIGILS
-265 RAERE
+265 RAERDQ
-270 LVAEAIGGF
+270 VAEAIGGF

-312 ERLAQQGLLKLI
+312 EKLAQQGLLKLI

-332 GVNVPI
+332 GINVPI

-343 TQLCKYDGQKTR
+343 TQLCKYDGQQTR
-355 LLNARE
+355 LLKARE

-370 RAGYDDQG
+370 RAGYDEEG
-378 FVRVQAPAHWIENR
+378 WVRVQAPAHWIQNR
-392 IATQKA
+392 IAEAKA
-398 ESNPKAKRKLTK
+398 ASDPKAKRKLTK
-410 RKPPERNYA
+410 RRPPERNYA
-419 HWNEET
+419 HWNEDT
-425 FDRLVAAEPEP
+425 FKRLISADPEP

-446 MVMHMLDRPGDG
+446 MLMHLLNRPGDG
-458 CADLRRLLVEN
+458 CGDLRRLLVEN
-469 HETRRRQ
+469 HEPRRRQ

-486 YRSLVDAGVVE
+486 YRSLIDSGVVE
-497 VLEAPDEWG
+497 LLETPDELG

-511 TVDLQDSFALHQPLS
+511 MVDLQDSFALHQPLS

-531 ALGVLDADETDYPL
+531 ALTVLDPAEEDYPL
-545 DVLSVVESVLENPG
+545 NVLSILESVLENPG

-575 ELKAQ
+575 ELKSQ

-587 MERLAAVEHPK
+587 MERLATVEHPK
-598 PLREFLYGTFD
+598 PLREFLYGAFD

-617 VEAENVRPKSIARE
+617 VEGDNVRPKSIVRE
-631 LRERAMTFGEYV
+631 MHDRAMTFSEYV

-658 LSDAYRALMQNVPT
+658 LSDAYRTMVQNVPAEYQ
-672 DRRTPELDELTGWL
+672 TPELAELTGWL
-686 GALVRGVDSSLL
+686 GALVRDVDSSLL
-698 DEWERLTAVADGSGD
+698 DEWERLTTAAAEAEIS
-713 GEDGGSGSEGDGGS
+713 
-727 DGEDGEDSEDSESDG
+727 
-742 GSESESAGEDG
+742 
-753 GSDGESGSDGEDGED
+753 
-768 GEDSESDGGDV
+768 
-779 RR
+779 